1 MSDKK
6 ELTIKDMVTIG
17 VFSAIYCVFYMIG
30 GVPFGINPALTFY
43 QTMGSALLCGPV
55 YMLLVAKVRKKWSIS
70 ILGIIVGIL
79 LFITGMYWAMPLGC
93 VVMGFVADA
102 VSSIGKYKSKKFDI
116 LSYMVFSVGGVGSF
130 LVYFMNPNG
139 WTQTMIE
146 KGTDQS
152 YLATLNSVAEP
163 WMLYVIIIGTALSAA
178 ISGWI
183 GSILLKK
190 QFEKAGIVD

>member
-55 YMLLVAKVRKKWSIS
+55 YMLL
-70 ILGIIVGIL
+70 
-79 LFITGMYWAMPLGC
+79 LGC

-152 YLATLNSVAEP
+152 YLATLNSVAQP